1 MSGSQV
7 HGAQPFD
14 KAKRAEIAFSEE
26 AMKTVQTIISHYPPE
41 RIKSAMLPVLHVAQA
56 EFGGWLS
63 PETMDY
69 VASILKVRPV
79 EVFEVASFYTMYN
92 LKPVGKCV
100 LEVCQTSSCWLNG
113 AEDIVKYIEKKL
125 NIHVGET
132 TKDGMFTLKVAECLG
147 SCGTAPMLQC
157 GASFHEN
164 LTYEKVDAILE
175 EYRSAGKQRSYTDL
189 DYKNTL

>member
-1 MSGSQV
+1 MGAQV
-7 HGAQPFD
+7 HGTQEFN
-14 KAKRAEIAFSEE
+14 KAKRAEIKFSDE
-26 AMKTVQTIISHYPPE
+26 AMNTVNTIISRYPQGKQ
-41 RIKSAMLPVLHVAQA
+41 KSALLPILHVAQA

-63 PETMDY
+63 PEVMDY
-69 VASILKVRPV
+69 VADILKIKPI

-125 NIHVGET
+125 NIKVGET
-132 TKDGMFTLKVAECLG
+132 TNDGMFTLKVAECLG

-164 LTYEKVDAILE
+164 LTYEKVDKLLE
-175 EYRSAGKQRSYTDL
+175 DYKADNKLRSYTDL

>member
-1 MSGSQV
+1 MSSQV
-7 HGAQPFD
+7 HGTQHFD
-14 KAKRAEIAFSEE
+14 QAKRAATKFSEA
-26 AMKTVQTIISHYPPE
+26 AMSTVQDILSHYPADK
-41 RIKSAMLPVLHVAQA
+41 RKSALLPVLHVAQA

-69 VASILKVRPV
+69 VAEVLNIKPI

-92 LKPVGKCV
+92 LKPVGKCT

-113 AEDIVKYIEKKL
+113 AEDIVRYIEKKL
-125 NIHVGET
+125 NIKVGET

-147 SCGTAPMLQC
+147 SCGTAPMMQC

-164 LTYEKVDAILE
+164 LTLEKVDGILE
-175 EYRSAGKQRSYTDL
+175 KYRSEGRLRSYTDL
-189 DYKNTL
+189 DYTNTL

>member
-1 MSGSQV
+1 MALVG
-7 HGAQPFD
+7 
-14 KAKRAEIAFSEE
+14 K
-26 AMKTVQTIISHYPPE
+26 IIGRYPQG
-41 RIKSAMLPVLHVAQA
+41 RQKSALLPVLHIAQA

-63 PETMDY
+63 AETMDY
-69 VASILKVRPV
+69 VASVLNIKPI

-125 NIHVGET
+125 NIKVGET
-132 TKDGMFTLKVAECLG
+132 SKDGMFTLKVAECLG

-157 GASFHEN
+157 GASYHEN
-164 LTYEKVDAILE
+164 LTYEKVDALLE
-175 EYRSAGKQRSYTDL
+175 KYKSEGRQRNYTDL
-189 DYKNTL
+189 DYTNTL

>member
-1 MSGSQV
+1 MSSQV
-7 HGAQPFD
+7 HGTQQFS
-14 KAKRAEIAFSEE
+14 KAKRAEIKFSEE
-26 AMKTVQTIISHYPPE
+26 AMKTAQTIISHYPE
-41 RIKSAMLPVLHVAQA
+41 GKQKSALLPILHIAQA

-69 VASILKVRPV
+69 VASILKIKPI

-92 LKPVGKCV
+92 LKPMGKCV

-125 NIHVGET
+125 NIKVGET
-132 TKDGMFTLKVAECLG
+132 TKDGMFSLKVAECLG

-157 GASFHEN
+157 GASYHEN
-164 LTYEKVDAILE
+164 LTYEKVDRLIEGYKAE
-175 EYRSAGKQRSYTDL
+175 GKLKSYTDL

>member
-1 MSGSQV
+1 MSSDI
-7 HGAQPFD
+7 HGTQHFD
-14 KAKRAEIAFSEE
+14 KALRAEIKFSEE
-26 AMKTVQTIISHYPPE
+26 AMKTVQTIISHYPE
-41 RIKSAMLPVLHVAQA
+41 GKQKSALLPVLHVAQA

-63 PETMDY
+63 PEVMDY
-69 VASILKVRPV
+69 VASVLRIKPI

-92 LKPVGKCV
+92 LKPMGKCV

-125 NIHVGET
+125 NIKVGET
-132 TKDGMFTLKVAECLG
+132 TKDGMFSLKVAECLG

-164 LTYEKVDAILE
+164 LTYDKVDKILE
-175 EYRSAGKQRSYTDL
+175 NYKSESRLRSYTDH

>member
-1 MSGSQV
+1 MGAQV
-7 HGAQPFD
+7 HGTQEFN
-14 KAKRAEIAFSEE
+14 KSKRAGIKFSDD
-26 AMKTVQTIISHYPPE
+26 AMQTVQKIISNYPE
-41 RIKSAMLPVLHVAQA
+41 GKQKSALLPVLHIAQA

-63 PETMDY
+63 AETMDY
-69 VASILKVRPV
+69 VAAVLNIKPI

-113 AEDIVKYIEKKL
+113 AEDILKYIEKKL
-125 NIHVGET
+125 GIKVGET
-132 TKDGMFTLKVAECLG
+132 TKDGMFTLKTAECLG

-157 GASFHEN
+157 GASYHEN
-164 LTYEKVDAILE
+164 LTYEKVDKILNDYKAE
-175 EYRSAGKQRSYTDL
+175 GKQKNYTDL

>member
-1 MSGSQV
+1 MSSQV
-7 HGAQPFD
+7 HGAQKFD
-14 KAKRAEIAFSEE
+14 QAKRSEIGFSEE
-26 AMKTVQTIISHYPPE
+26 AMKTVQTIISHYPADK
-41 RIKSAMLPVLHVAQA
+41 IKSALLPVLHLAQA

-63 PETMDY
+63 PEVMDY
-69 VASILKVRPV
+69 VASILKIRPV

-125 NIHVGET
+125 NIKVGET
-132 TKDGMFTLKVAECLG
+132 TKDGMFSLKVAECLG

-157 GASFHEN
+157 GASYHVN

-175 EYRSAGKQRSYTDL
+175 TYKNEGRLRSYTDL

>member
-1 MSGSQV
+1 MSSHV
-7 HGAQPFD
+7 HGAQHFD
-14 KAKRAEIAFSEE
+14 KAKRTEIKFSEE
-26 AMKTVQTIISHYPPE
+26 AMKTAQTIISHYPE
-41 RIKSAMLPVLHVAQA
+41 GKQKSALLPLLHLAQA

-69 VASILKVRPV
+69 VASVLKIKPI

-125 NIHVGET
+125 NITVGET

-147 SCGTAPMLQC
+147 SCGTAPMMQC
-157 GASFHEN
+157 GASYHEN
-164 LTYEKVDAILE
+164 LTYEKIDNLIE
-175 EYRSAGKQRSYTDL
+175 KYKGEGKLRSYTDL

>member
-1 MSGSQV
+1 MSSQV
-7 HGAQPFD
+7 HGTQEFNTT
-14 KAKRAEIAFSEE
+14 KRAEVKFSEE
-26 AMKTVQTIISHYPPE
+26 AMATVETIISHYPPE
-41 RIKSAMLPVLHVAQA
+41 KRKSAMLPVLHVAQA

-69 VASILKVRPV
+69 VADILRVKPI

-92 LKPVGKCV
+92 LKPMGKCV

-125 NIHVGET
+125 NIKVGET
-132 TKDGMFTLKVAECLG
+132 SADGMFSLKVAECLG
-147 SCGTAPMLQC
+147 SCGTAPMMQC

-164 LTYEKVDAILE
+164 LTYEKVDKIMAD
-175 EYRSAGKQRSYTDL
+175 YRTEGKLKSYTDK

>member
-1 MSGSQV
+1 MN
-7 HGAQPFD
+7 
-14 KAKRAEIAFSEE
+14 
-26 AMKTVQTIISHYPPE
+26 TVNIIISRYPQGKQ
-41 RIKSAMLPVLHVAQA
+41 KSALLPVLHVAQA

-63 PETMDY
+63 PEVMDY
-69 VASILKVRPV
+69 VAEILKIKPI

-125 NIHVGET
+125 NIKVGET

-164 LTYEKVDAILE
+164 LTYQKVDTIID
-175 EYRSAGKQRSYTDL
+175 EYKTSNKLRSYTDL

>member
-1 MSGSQV
+1 MGAEV
-7 HGAQPFD
+7 HGTQHFDETLRAGIRFSDEAFATAQ
-14 KAKRAEIAFSEE
+14 K
-26 AMKTVQTIISHYPPE
+26 IISRYPE
-41 RIKSAMLPVLHVAQA
+41 GKHKSALIPLLHLAQA

-69 VASILKVRPV
+69 VASILNIKPI
-79 EVFEVASFYTMYN
+79 EVFEVASFYSMFH
-92 LKPVGKCV
+92 LQPVGKCT

-113 AEDIVKYIEKKL
+113 AEDVVKYISKKL
-125 NIHVGET
+125 GIKPGET

-157 GASFHEN
+157 GASYHEN
-164 LTYEKVDAILE
+164 LTYDKIDRLLD
-175 EYRSAGKQRSYTDL
+175 EYRKENRQRNYTDT

>member
-1 MSGSQV
+1 MSSQV
-7 HGAQPFD
+7 HGAQKFD
-14 KAKRAEIAFSEE
+14 NVKRTEIVFSEE
-26 AMKTVQTIISHYPPE
+26 AMKTVQTIISHYPE
-41 RIKSAMLPVLHVAQA
+41 AKIKSALLPVLHIAQA

-69 VASILKVRPV
+69 VASVLKIRPV

-125 NIHVGET
+125 NIKVGET
-132 TKDGMFTLKVAECLG
+132 TKDGMFSLKVAECLG

-157 GASFHEN
+157 GASYHEN

-175 EYRSAGKQRSYTDL
+175 TYKNEGKLRSYTDL

>member
-1 MSGSQV
+1 MGAQV
-7 HGAQPFD
+7 HGTQEFN
-14 KAKRAEIAFSEE
+14 KAKRTEIKFSEE
-26 AMKTVQTIISHYPPE
+26 ALKTVHTIISRYPQGKQ
-41 RIKSAMLPVLHVAQA
+41 KSALLPVLHLAQA

-63 PETMDY
+63 PEVMDY
-69 VASILKVRPV
+69 VAEILKIKPI

-125 NIHVGET
+125 NIKVGET
-132 TKDGMFTLKVAECLG
+132 TNDGMFTLKVAECLG

-164 LTYEKVDAILE
+164 LTYEKVDKLLE
-175 EYRSAGKQRSYTDL
+175 DYKTDNKLRSYTDL

>member
-1 MSGSQV
+1 MGSQV
-7 HGAQPFD
+7 HGAQKFD
-14 KAKRAEIAFSEE
+14 STKRAEIKFSDE
-26 AMKTVQTIISHYPPE
+26 AMKTVETIISRYPQGKQ
-41 RIKSAMLPVLHVAQA
+41 KSALLPILHVAQA

-63 PETMDY
+63 PEVMDY
-69 VASILKVRPV
+69 VASILKIKPI

-125 NIHVGET
+125 NIKVGET

-147 SCGTAPMLQC
+147 SCGTAPMMQC
-157 GASFHEN
+157 GASYHEN
-164 LTYEKVDAILE
+164 LTYEKVDAILD
-175 EYRSAGKQRSYTDL
+175 EYKAAGKQRSYTDL

>member
-1 MSGSQV
+1 MSSQV
-7 HGAQPFD
+7 HGAQKFD
-14 KAKRAEIAFSEE
+14 QAKRAETVFSED

-41 RIKSAMLPVLHVAQA
+41 KIKSALLPVLHVAQA

-69 VASILKVRPV
+69 VASILKIKPI

-100 LEVCQTSSCWLNG
+100 LEVCQTSSCWLMG

-125 NIHVGET
+125 NIKVGET
-132 TKDGMFTLKVAECLG
+132 TKDGMFTLKTAECLG

-157 GASFHEN
+157 GASYHEN
-164 LTYEKVDAILE
+164 LTYEKVDNLLE
-175 EYRSAGKQRSYTDL
+175 NYKTENRLRSYTDL